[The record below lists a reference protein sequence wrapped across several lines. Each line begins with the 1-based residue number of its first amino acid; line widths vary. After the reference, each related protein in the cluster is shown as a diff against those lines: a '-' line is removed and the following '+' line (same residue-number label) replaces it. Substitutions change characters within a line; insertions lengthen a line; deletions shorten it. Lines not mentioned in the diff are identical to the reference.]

1 MVGKVVYSAAGRDK
15 GRFLVVVGA
24 NGDLPLVCDGK
35 ERPLERPKLKN
46 PKHLRFTN
54 ILLEPQQYNSNKAL
68 RRALAALRG
77 NVNEF

>member
-1 MVGKVVYSAAGRDK
+1 MVGKVVYSKAGRDK
-15 GRFLVVVGA
+15 GKFMMIISA
-24 NGDLPLVCDGK
+24 NGNLPLVCDGK

-46 PKHLRFTN
+46 PKHLQFTN

>member
-1 MVGKVVYSAAGRDK
+1 MVGKVVYSKAGRDK
-15 GRFLVVVGA
+15 GKFMVIVGV
-24 NGDLPLVCDGK
+24 NGNLPLVCDGK

-46 PKHLRFTN
+46 PKHLQYTN

-68 RRALAALRG
+68 RCALAALRG